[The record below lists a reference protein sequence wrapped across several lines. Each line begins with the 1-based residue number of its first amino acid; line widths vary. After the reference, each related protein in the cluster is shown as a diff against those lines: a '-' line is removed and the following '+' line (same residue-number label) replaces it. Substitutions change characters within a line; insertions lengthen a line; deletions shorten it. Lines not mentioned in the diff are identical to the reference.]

1 MGMGNKFQESVM
13 KKYGKCQIVG
23 CPKEAEWGQYKRVWL
38 EKKVFIYVCDECE
51 KEIGDENE
59 AHQPQQAN

>member
-1 MGMGNKFQESVM
+1 M